1 MSKLNQLIDQNT
13 HYIFMAIAVL
23 FLVMALANFAGVP
36 WVVKPRGGNDK
47 WLHNKSEI
55 TSSDLRLQAYQTL
68 SAFNPEAAFFYR
80 TYKQII

>member
-47 WLHNKSEI
+47 WLHNKLGPI
-55 TSSDLRLQAYQTL
+55 GYRVLFGVVYL
-68 SAFNPEAAFFYR
+68 FCAAIFIFLLKAEGY
-80 TYKQII
+80 I